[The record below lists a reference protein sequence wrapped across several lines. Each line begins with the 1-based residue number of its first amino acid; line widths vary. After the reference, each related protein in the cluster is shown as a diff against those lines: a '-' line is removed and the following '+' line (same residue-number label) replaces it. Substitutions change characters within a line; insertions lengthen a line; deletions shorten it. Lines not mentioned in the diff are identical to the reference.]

1 MNHDYA
7 HCADFN
13 SKCPSACFR
22 AQLVRDLDNID
33 KRIPMSWMHFRG
45 TDECPRKDGEQNG

>member
-22 AQLVRDLDNID
+22 ARLVRDLENID
-33 KRIPMSWMHFRG
+33 RRIPVDWMRFRG
-45 TDECPRKDGEQNG
+45 TDECPRKDEEQNG